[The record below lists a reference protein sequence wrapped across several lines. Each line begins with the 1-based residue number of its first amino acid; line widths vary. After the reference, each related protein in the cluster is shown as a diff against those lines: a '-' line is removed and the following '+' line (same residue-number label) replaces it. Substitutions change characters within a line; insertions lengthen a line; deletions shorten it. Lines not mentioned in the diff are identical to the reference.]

1 MITIQI
7 AIGVRGND
15 DNTIEV
21 VIEECADTNDAERR
35 IAEQFQEVMRAGL
48 EGLRDR
54 LPAGEVII
62 TEKEA

>member
-21 VIEECADTNDAERR
+21 VIEACTDTNDA
-35 IAEQFQEVMRAGL
+35 
-48 EGLRDR
+48 
-54 LPAGEVII
+54 
-62 TEKEA
+62 